1 MVRSSFERPHLTALL
16 LTCCRTLATGVD
28 DRLDL
33 ISVHERLRT
42 LFQGAA
48 GSVRDA
54 HGAPASVEE
63 NVEFATLQLAP
74 NLADFPALRAV
85 RLLAT
90 VTQLAAQL
98 I

>member
-1 MVRSSFERPHLTALL
+1 MLV
-16 LTCCRTLATGVD
+16 TGVD
-28 DRLDL
+28 DRLNL
-33 ISVHERLRT
+33 IGIHERLRS

-85 RLLAT
+85 RVSVSHA
-90 VTQLAAQL
+90 QAASKL